1 MRRVDGGQHG
11 LHARGT
17 LLDRA
22 PQVGDAAL
30 VATTYRHLA
39 EDVRAGDRL
48 LVDDGLLELRAL
60 ESDGVRVRCEV
71 VEGGVLKENKGIT
84 RPGVARRGAAAHGA
98 VAKNGGEGE
107 VSAVRRPGR
116 PRVVHPDVA
125 EFLLNFRR
133 LRREKKKRA
142 TPRPAVVVVPGERAR
157 YDCAFEDEGEVG
169 RPGGFAP
176 GRLVWGKV
184 RCHPWWPGQVFD
196 PADASEQAL
205 EERRKHGATL
215 VAFFWDKTFA
225 WVDADELLPFR
236 GDGGDFALLAGQS
249 AHAMPALT
257 ASVDAALG
265 EVARRVAAGLSCCC
279 CCDGA
284 AVAKKQVIENAGIR
298 EGAHGATVDA
308 AFTRGALRGEA
319 FVGYV
324 SALAVAPLAGADR
337 LDLAIATA
345 QLKAF
350 DRWRG
355 AAARSLPEY
364 TCHHGIEANAMA
376 PRRKRGRAT
385 KNTITGNVDDD
396 ASELENFE
404 PTPQPLSHQMSTKIG
419 KLMSRAAQQMS
430 RSPAVI
436 HRDTTTTTTNGDAP
450 PPPPPVPVWSASTWE
465 PTSMAFFRIEAAD
478 SVPPSGSRG
487 SPAPPPSD
495 GEASKE
501 ISSGKLSRADRPRR

>member
-1 MRRVDGGQHG
+1 M
-11 LHARGT
+11 
-17 LLDRA
+17 A
-22 PQVGDAAL
+22 PP
-30 VATTYRHLA
+30 
-39 EDVRAGDRL
+39 E
-48 LVDDGLLELRAL
+48 
-60 ESDGVRVRCEV
+60 
-71 VEGGVLKENKGIT
+71 K
-84 RPGVARRGAAAHGA
+84 GAAAHGA

-142 TPRPAVVVVPGERAR
+142 TPRPAVVVVPGERA
-157 YDCAFEDEGEVG
+157 
-169 RPGGFAP
+169 
-176 GRLVWGKV
+176 
-184 RCHPWWPGQVFD
+184 
-196 PADASEQAL
+196 
-205 EERRKHGATL
+205 
-215 VAFFWDKTFA
+215 
-225 WVDADELLPFR
+225 
-236 GDGGDFALLAGQS
+236 S

-450 PPPPPVPVWSASTWE
+450 PPPPPAISLTMGRCTRSADEKKKNSDIREDPFLAGLVLNFICPSAVLPLSELVNIFSKFGPIMEAKTENAYAMVMFKRRADAEAAFSGTTKINALSSSLISFRLNYSMSAS
-465 PTSMAFFRIEAAD
+465 PID
-478 SVPPSGSRG
+478 SPECSLNTAMDRLLFCAVQFDETTYSG
-487 SPAPPPSD
+487 
-495 GEASKE
+495 
-501 ISSGKLSRADRPRR
+501 LFW

>member
-1 MRRVDGGQHG
+1 M
-11 LHARGT
+11 
-17 LLDRA
+17 A
-22 PQVGDAAL
+22 PP
-30 VATTYRHLA
+30 
-39 EDVRAGDRL
+39 E
-48 LVDDGLLELRAL
+48 
-60 ESDGVRVRCEV
+60 
-71 VEGGVLKENKGIT
+71 K
-84 RPGVARRGAAAHGA
+84 GAAAHGA

-169 RPGGFAP
+169 RRGGFAP

-450 PPPPPVPVWSASTWE
+450 PPPPPAISLTMGRCTRSADEKKKNSDIREDPFLAGLVLNFICPSAVLPLSELVNIFSKFGPIMEAKTENAYAMVMFKRRADAEAAFSGTTKINALSSSLISFRLNYSMSAS
-465 PTSMAFFRIEAAD
+465 PID
-478 SVPPSGSRG
+478 SPECSLNTAMDRLLFCAVQFDETTYSGHSR
-487 SPAPPPSD
+487 
-495 GEASKE
+495 
-501 ISSGKLSRADRPRR
+501 